1 MLRRCCLRFTDV
13 GIRAQEMKFLAES
26 LWKGEI
32 QTQAGLAS
40 EALCAY
46 NRNPVKSKDSLFFL
60 LLNVPIYKVP
70 FGKKVINVQLY
81 RLSKQLSR
89 LLSVWTER
97 GW

>member
-1 MLRRCCLRFTDV
+1 MT
-13 GIRAQEMKFLAES
+13 FLAES

-32 QTQAGLAS
+32 QTQAGLAP

-60 LLNVPIYKVP
+60 LLNVLIYKVP

-81 RLSKQLSR
+81 RLSKQLSCP
-89 LLSVWTER
+89 LLVWTER